1 MDRPTFATRAYDC
14 VLGVD
19 VGKLSHWACA
29 VSPGGEE
36 LLSRPVAN
44 TEPEFD
50 ALLAGLPARTLVVVD
65 QRRNIGALV
74 CV

>member
-1 MDRPTFATRAYDC
+1 MP
-14 VLGVD
+14 
-19 VGKLSHWACA
+19 KLSIRR
-29 VSPGGEE
+29 
-36 LLSRPVAN
+36 LLH
-44 TEPEFD
+44 TPEFD